1 MNVQS
6 AIRGMAIRPAVK
18 EATVL
23 GLGPSVTEVADAAT
37 SEVGRT
43 ASLGSAAVLFMFGV
57 IPALAGGTAGIL
69 QSKITSPD
77 KEELERLQQE
87 AIVNDLAARKARLE
101 SLPPRKDPKHS
112 GNDAL
117 WRP

>member
-18 EATVL
+18 EAAIPGAIALSTV
-23 GLGPSVTEVADAAT
+23 GKAAKSV
-37 SEVGRT
+37 VGRT
-43 ASLGSAAVLFMFGV
+43 VGLGSAAVLLMFGV
-57 IPALAGGTAGIL
+57 VPALAGGTAGIL

-87 AIVNDLAARKARLE
+87 AITNDLAARKARLE

-112 GNDAL
+112 GKDAL

>member
-18 EATVL
+18 EATML
-23 GLGPSVTEVADAAT
+23 GLGPSVTSVANAAK
-37 SEVGRT
+37 SVVGRT
-43 ASLGSAAVLFMFGV
+43 VGLGSAAVLLMFGV
-57 IPALAGGTAGIL
+57 VPALAGGTAGIL

-112 GNDAL
+112 GKDAL